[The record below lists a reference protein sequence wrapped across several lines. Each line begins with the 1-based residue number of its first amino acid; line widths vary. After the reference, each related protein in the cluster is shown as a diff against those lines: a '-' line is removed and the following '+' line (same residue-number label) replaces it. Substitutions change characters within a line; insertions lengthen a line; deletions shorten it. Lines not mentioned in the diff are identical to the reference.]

1 MLAKPGSRGADAVAL
16 TLKRAGVKRV
26 FALSGNHIMVVFDAL
41 LDAGI
46 EIVHTRHEAAAVH
59 MADAWARVT
68 GEPGIALVT
77 GGPGHANAVS
87 ALYTAQ
93 MSESPVVLLSGHAP
107 NNQAGAGAFQE
118 MAQADMAR
126 PVTKAAWASR
136 SGDALASDLETAL
149 QVARSGRP
157 GPVNLNM
164 PSDALEASVATGNL
178 PRLPPEFA
186 VQRLH
191 AEQAKAVLDGLAV
204 GVKPVILAGPGL
216 MSRTGRKRLQELE
229 DASGVPVIGMESPRG
244 LLDPSLGAFAE
255 VLAQADR
262 VLLIGKRLDFTMGFG
277 RSPAFRSDCEFLQL
291 DPEQSEISRS
301 MAAVGG
307 RLSFA
312 AIADVYPAVDALIAQ
327 ARKGNGGGG
336 WLSEVKGAVAYRPSA
351 WDTARA
357 SVPGRLH
364 PAELLRPL
372 QGLLDSHPE
381 AVLVAD
387 GGEIGQ
393 WAQACLTAP
402 HRLINGMSGS
412 IGAAVPFAMGARF
425 ALSEAPI
432 LTIMGDGTFG
442 FHAVELDTAVTHK
455 LPFISVVGN
464 DARWNAEYQIQ
475 LREFGAERARGCEMR
490 PLRYD
495 LIAAAFGAHGENV
508 TEGAALM
515 PAVERAKASG
525 LPAVINA
532 AIEGLAAPR
541 IQRTKA
547 LGGNG

>member
-1 MLAKPGSRGADAVAL
+1 MVAL

-136 SGDALASDLETAL
+136 SGDALASDLEMAL
-149 QVARSGRP
+149 QIARSGRP

-164 PSDALEASVATGNL
+164 PSDTLEASVATGNL

-191 AEQAKAVLDGLAV
+191 AEQAKAVLDGMAV
-204 GVKPVILAGPGL
+204 AVKPVILAGPGL

-262 VLLIGKRLDFTMGFG
+262 VLLIGKRLDFTTGFG

-307 RLSFA
+307 RLTFA
-312 AIADVYPAVDALIAQ
+312 AIADVFPAVEALIAQ
-327 ARKGNGGGG
+327 ARKGDSGGG
-336 WLSEVKGAVAYRPSA
+336 WLSEVRGAVAFRPSA
-351 WDTARA
+351 WDTATA

-364 PAELLRPL
+364 PVELLRPL

-412 IGAAVPFAMGARF
+412 IGAALPFAMGARF
-425 ALSEAPI
+425 AQSEAPI

-455 LPFISVVGN
+455 LPFIAVVGN

-475 LREFGAERARGCEMR
+475 LREFGRERARGCEMR

-495 LIAAAFGAHGENV
+495 LIATAFGAHGEHV

-515 PAVERAKASG
+515 PAVERAKSSG

-532 AIEGLAAPR
+532 PIEGLAAPKV
-541 IQRTKA
+541 QRTKSA
-547 LGGNG
+547 GGNG